1 MVHYLNP
8 MYNIV
13 RVYENYLYGTYVHK
27 VQSPCRMVMRCL
39 LIRVFHHKHRIYI
52 DSGGSKISPR
62 RGRQHT
68 ILPKFPKK
76 LHEIERIWAPGPPP
90 SPPLR

>member
-13 RVYENYLYGTYVHK
+13 RVYENYLFGTYVHE

-39 LIRVFHHKHRIYI
+39 LIRVFHHKHRMLICVN
-52 DSGGSKISPR
+52 GV
-62 RGRQHT
+62 
-68 ILPKFPKK
+68 
-76 LHEIERIWAPGPPP
+76 EIFV
-90 SPPLR
+90 S